1 MKLLSLETAS
11 EHCSVALQLDG
22 QVQQR
27 LERDARKHA
36 EHLLPMI
43 HDLLDAHALQL
54 RQLDGM
60 VVDIGPGSFTGI
72 RTGISMAQGF
82 ALALDLPLYPVV
94 SLAALALDALAAGAK
109 TPVLVVQDARMGECY
124 WALADD
130 RGQLLTPPALHRPEA
145 LPLDTLPRPPASL
158 AGSGVAML
166 LEARAELTPLPAF
179 PQAMLQARHL
189 LPLADLSRP
198 HNAETLQPMYV
209 RNQVADERARVRP
222 GNPA

>member
-11 EHCSVALQLDG
+11 EHCSVALQQGD
-22 QVQQR
+22 VIQQQ
-27 LERDARKHA
+27 LQRDARKHA

-43 HDLLDAHALQL
+43 HKLLDPHGLTLAT
-54 RQLDGM
+54 LDGI

-82 ALALDLPLYPVV
+82 ALALELPLYPVV

-109 TPVLVVQDARMGECY
+109 APVLVVQDARMGECY
-124 WALADD
+124 WALADA
-130 RGQLLTPPALHRPEA
+130 RGRLLTPPALHRPEA
-145 LPLDTLPRPPASL
+145 LPLAKLPQPPASL
-158 AGSGVAML
+158 AGSGVKQL
-166 LEARAELTPLPAF
+166 LESQTNLQSLPTF
-179 PQAMLQARHL
+179 PDALLQARHL

-198 HNAETLQPMYV
+198 HNAETLQPLYV

-222 GNPA
+222 GNRG

>member
-27 LERDARKHA
+27 LQHNARKHA

-43 HDLLDAHALQL
+43 HQLLEAQQLEL
-54 RQLDGM
+54 RQLDGL

-82 ALALDLPLYPVV
+82 ALALELPLYPVV
-94 SLAALALDALAAGAK
+94 SLAALARDALAAGAPA
-109 TPVLVVQDARMGECY
+109 PVLVVQDARMGECY
-124 WALADD
+124 WALAD
-130 RGQLLTPPALHRPEA
+130 GHGKLLSAPALHRPED
-145 LPLDTLPRPPASL
+145 LPLDTLPEPAASL

-166 LEARAELTPLPAF
+166 LEAQAAQSHLPAF
-179 PQAMLQARHL
+179 PDALLQAKHL

-198 HNAETLQPMYV
+198 YTAETLQPLYV

-222 GNPA
+222 VSPP